1 MEVILS
7 TAFGRAIDVQ
17 GGNGGK
23 LYEAAL
29 EAFASIAPSADNQMT
44 FTRIL
49 QFLICEPACCIT
61 VQDCIW
67 IECLYVVIM
76 LKVLQLVL
84 YNELCLFYIF
94 NPNSILFVFGN
105 SSAMDSDQLHPT
117 W

>member
-23 LYEAAL
+23 LYKAAL
-29 EAFASIAPSADNQMT
+29 ETFAALTPSADNQMT

-61 VQDCIW
+61 VHDC
-67 IECLYVVIM
+67 M
-76 LKVLQLVL
+76 
-84 YNELCLFYIF
+84 
-94 NPNSILFVFGN
+94 
-105 SSAMDSDQLHPT
+105 
-117 W
+117 

>member
-1 MEVILS
+1 MTMEVILS

-67 IECLYVVIM
+67 IECL
-76 LKVLQLVL
+76 
-84 YNELCLFYIF
+84 NDYIV
-94 NPNSILFVFGN
+94 S
-105 SSAMDSDQLHPT
+105 T
-117 W
+117 

>member
-29 EAFASIAPSADNQMT
+29 EAFASIAPGADNQMT

-67 IECLYVVIM
+67 IECLY
-76 LKVLQLVL
+76 
-84 YNELCLFYIF
+84 NELCLFYIF
-94 NPNSILFVFGN
+94 TPNSVLFCFWN
-105 SSAMDSDQLHPT
+105 TPAMDDGQLHPI